1 MPWRQS
7 KPMTVQYDSI
17 GGAGLQFFGTVS
29 ASISHEL
36 KNVLAIIN
44 ENAGLLEDLTFAA
57 RRGSPIDPDKLDR
70 TVQNFT
76 KQIHRADEILKNMN
90 RFAHSVDQF
99 ECQVDLHDLV
109 VLVANL
115 AARKAAMGR
124 ISLETTAPAQP
135 IHLTCNPFLLEN
147 LVWLCLE
154 LAIAAT
160 GSGRTLTLTPEKTAS
175 AIRLHI
181 AGIDGLGET
190 SATRNAAGI
199 EAILAALGAE
209 MTTDPAGH
217 TLTLTLA

>member
-1 MPWRQS
+1 
-7 KPMTVQYDSI
+7 MTAQYDGI
-17 GGAGLQFFGTVS
+17 GGSGLQFFGKVS

-57 RRGSPIDPDKLDR
+57 RRGAPIDPDKLDR
-70 TVQNFT
+70 TVQNFA

-99 ECQVDLHDLV
+99 ECRVDLHDLV

-124 ISLETTAPAQP
+124 ILIETKAPAQP
-135 IHLTCNPFLLEN
+135 IQFIGNPFLLEN

-160 GSGRTLTLTPEKTAS
+160 GSGRTLTLIPEKTATG
-175 AIRLHI
+175 ILLHI
-181 AGIDGLGET
+181 SGIDGLGEPLPVHD
-190 SATRNAAGI
+190 AAGL
-199 EAILAALGAE
+199 EAVRAALGAG
-209 MTTDPAGH
+209 MATDPAGN
-217 TLTLTLA
+217 TLTLRLG

>member
-1 MPWRQS
+1 
-7 KPMTVQYDSI
+7 MTVQYDSI
-17 GGAGLQFFGTVS
+17 GGSGLQFFGTVS

-57 RRGSPIDPDKLDR
+57 RRGAPIDPDRLDR

-99 ECQVDLHDLV
+99 ESQVDLHDLV

-181 AGIDGLGET
+181 AGIDGLSET
-190 SATRNAAGI
+190 LAMRNAAGI

-217 TLTLTLA
+217 TLTLSLA

>member
-1 MPWRQS
+1 
-7 KPMTVQYDSI
+7 
-17 GGAGLQFFGTVS
+17 
-29 ASISHEL
+29 
-36 KNVLAIIN
+36 
-44 ENAGLLEDLTFAA
+44 
-57 RRGSPIDPDKLDR
+57 
-70 TVQNFT
+70 
-76 KQIHRADEILKNMN
+76 
-90 RFAHSVDQF
+90 
-99 ECQVDLHDLV
+99 
-109 VLVANL
+109 
-115 AARKAAMGR
+115 MGR

-175 AIRLHI
+175 AIRLQI

-217 TLTLTLA
+217 TLTLSLA

>member
-1 MPWRQS
+1 
-7 KPMTVQYDSI
+7 MTVQYDSI
-17 GGAGLQFFGTVS
+17 GGSGLQFFGKVS

-57 RRGSPIDPDKLDR
+57 RRGSPIVPDKLDR

-181 AGIDGLGET
+181 AGIDGLSET
-190 SATRNAAGI
+190 LAMPDTTGI

-209 MTTDPAGH
+209 MATDPAGH
-217 TLTLTLA
+217 TLTLSLA

>member
-1 MPWRQS
+1 
-7 KPMTVQYDSI
+7 MTVQYDSI
-17 GGAGLQFFGTVS
+17 GGSGLQFFGTVS

-70 TVQNFT
+70 TVQNFS

-99 ECQVDLHDLV
+99 ESQIDLHDLV

-124 ISLETTAPAQP
+124 ISLATTAPAQP

-160 GSGRTLTLTPEKTAS
+160 GAGRTLTLIPEKTAS
-175 AIRLHI
+175 TILLHI
-181 AGIDGLGET
+181 TGIDGLSET
-190 SATRNAAGI
+190 LPVPDETGF
-199 EAILAALGAE
+199 EAIRAALGAT

-217 TLTLTLA
+217 TLTLHLA